1 MTEPPPPKLE
11 SPLRDLVIFLG
22 LYATIFVVVR
32 FDLGRFRHHLSGL
45 HPASTHTSAV
55 VALIF
60 AIIGTIYLR
69 IKENR

>member
-1 MTEPPPPKLE
+1 M
-11 SPLRDLVIFLG
+11 IFLG

-69 IKENR
+69 IKENP